1 MLSSKPPYPI
11 LEVRDSKKH
20 VLPGIEARKWVFQ
33 GRPPKKWPFFAQK
46 WSKNVNMGPENC
58 QFWATRQCFWAWVL
72 SCGPPYPIF
81 LVLDTKKHV
90 LHGIETRKW
99 VFQGL
104 PTQKMG
110 IFLPK
115 NGLKCQYWA

>member
-46 WSKNVNMGPENC
+46 WSKNVNIGPERLFFLGVGGRFKAP
-58 QFWATRQCFWAWVL
+58 Q
-72 SCGPPYPIF
+72 PYF
-81 LVLDTKKHV
+81 A
-90 LHGIETRKW
+90 G
-99 VFQGL
+99 
-104 PTQKMG
+104 
-110 IFLPK
+110 
-115 NGLKCQYWA
+115 A